1 MSTTQS
7 TSDESPSRRR
17 RWLIIGSAGAVLI
30 MIAAA
35 GLVWWNLKGPDHV
48 TTAPL
53 DEHPLARTAT
63 DTAWEWDPPEGSEAF
78 AAHPIPSGVAVRLD
92 DGVIALDGVTG
103 EPTWRY
109 RREETALTA
118 AYTTSDTK
126 QLALTFDKEQA
137 EEHRLT
143 DPRMEDLLVLDTA
156 TGEIIAEQEI
166 EEVGRR
172 RGTNN
177 PTRGP
182 NGAIQ
187 DLPASGI
194 HQLTNDARIE
204 FLASEFAAHSLTDG
218 TESWRNE
225 TAFPWSSEDDS
236 ISDAYS
242 GQTTVSGNTIV
253 SGRSTVNSEN
263 RHDWSY
269 EIVALDAD
277 TGELR
282 WEDSWPIG
290 DGGDYPDPTFTLGSN
305 TLALRLYPEEQ
316 GRILDLESGEEI
328 TIDPWPEEGGLLALT
343 DDGYVTID
351 QSIDD
356 DRGVHYYDHQGE
368 QRHHLEPD
376 GVNLQ
381 LTRTLAL
388 PTDESLITLGPDPD
402 APDESDR
409 GLLTVDDWKTGTR
422 QATVPVD
429 WAPPENT
436 RLVTDIEWSAETTP
450 YLRQAPGAIIALDPA
465 SGRIT
470 AFAS

>member
-1 MSTTQS
+1 M
-7 TSDESPSRRR
+7 
-17 RWLIIGSAGAVLI
+17 
-30 MIAAA
+30 
-35 GLVWWNLKGPDHV
+35 
-48 TTAPL
+48 
-53 DEHPLARTAT
+53 
-63 DTAWEWDPPEGSEAF
+63 
-78 AAHPIPSGVAVRLD
+78 AVRLD

-103 EPTWRY
+103 EPTWHY

-118 AYTTSDTK
+118 AYTTLDTERI
-126 QLALTFDKEQA
+126 ALTFDKEQA
-137 EEHRLT
+137 EDHRT
-143 DPRMEDLLVLDTA
+143 IDPRMEDLLVLDTA

-166 EEVGRR
+166 EEASRNRIVNEPV
-172 RGTNN
+172 T
-177 PTRGP
+177 GP
-182 NGAIQ
+182 RGAIQ

-194 HQLTNDARIE
+194 YQLTDDARTELMAGKFI
-204 FLASEFAAHSLTDG
+204 AHSLTDG
-218 TESWRNE
+218 NALWQNE
-225 TAFPWSSEDDS
+225 TAFNYVHEDDS
-236 ISDAYS
+236 IKGTYA

-263 RHDWSY
+263 DRAWTY

-277 TGELR
+277 TGGLR

-290 DGGDYPDPTFTLGSN
+290 DGGDYPDPTFTLGPN

-328 TIDPWPEEGGLLALT
+328 TTDPWPEEGGLLALT

-351 QSIDD
+351 QSLDD

-368 QRHHLEPD
+368 HRHHLEPD

-381 LTRTLAL
+381 LPQTLAL

-409 GLLTVDDWKTGTR
+409 GLLSVDTWESSTPQT
-422 QATVPVD
+422 TVPVD

-450 YLRQAPGAIIALDPA
+450 TCARPPAPSSPWIPPRAA
-465 SGRIT
+465 SPPSHPDERRPEPPRTGGI
-470 AFAS
+470 S

>member
-1 MSTTQS
+1 MSTTHS
-7 TSDESPSRRR
+7 TGDESPPRRR
-17 RWLIIGSAGAVLI
+17 RWLIVGTAGIALI

-35 GLVWWNLKGPDHV
+35 GLVWWNIDRPDHV

-63 DTAWEWDPPEGSEAF
+63 ETAWEWNPPEGSEVSM
-78 AAHPIPSGVAVRLD
+78 AHPIPSGVAVRLD

-103 EPTWRY
+103 EPTWHY
-109 RREETALTA
+109 QREETALTA
-118 AYTTSDTK
+118 AYTTLDTERI
-126 QLALTFDKEQA
+126 ALTFDKEQA
-137 EEHRLT
+137 EDHRT
-143 DPRMEDLLVLDTA
+143 IDPRMEDLLVLDTA

-194 HQLTNDARIE
+194 YQLTNDTRIE
-204 FLASEFAAHSLTDG
+204 NAGGKFIAHSLTDG
-218 TESWRNE
+218 TALWQNE
-225 TAFPWSSEDDS
+225 TTSTYVREDDS
-236 ISDAYS
+236 ISDVYS
-242 GQTTVSGNTIV
+242 GQATVSGNTIV
-253 SGRSTVNSEN
+253 SGRSTVNTDN
-263 RHDWSY
+263 RHDWTY

-277 TGELR
+277 TGELS

-290 DGGDYPDPTFTLGSN
+290 DGGDYPDPTFTLGPN

-328 TIDPWPEEGGLLALT
+328 TTDPWPEEGGLLALT

-351 QSIDD
+351 QSLDD

-368 QRHHLEPD
+368 HRHHLEPD

-381 LTRTLAL
+381 LTQTLAL

-402 APDESDR
+402 APDGSDR
-409 GLLTVDDWKTGTR
+409 GLLSVDHWESSTPQT
-422 QATVPVD
+422 TVPVD
-429 WAPPENT
+429 WAPPEKT

-450 YLRQAPGAIIALDPA
+450 YLRQVPGAIVALDPTT
-465 SGRIT
+465 GRIT
-470 AFAS
+470 AFAP